1 MTATT
6 RTLYALRTSHGR
18 VAIMALASDA
28 DPWLEAVR
36 YVREYLPRDEYLAG
50 VTPATSSDVAAVRA
64 VGGHVP
70 EGQVAA

>member
-1 MTATT
+1 
-6 RTLYALRTSHGR
+6 
-18 VAIMALASDA
+18 MALAQGA

-50 VTPATSSDVAAVRA
+50 VAPATARDVAAVRA

-70 EGQVAA
+70 ESQVAR